1 MTGENILKGY
11 TYSNADR
18 KNSWKESLKKSFLES
33 GVLYAAWQDVMV
45 GNGRAAAEMMKTYR
59 QMTA

>member
-1 MTGENILKGY
+1 MTEETTLNGS
-11 TYSNADR
+11 TYSNTDR
-18 KNSWKESLKKSFLES
+18 KISWKESLKNSFLIS
-33 GVLYAAWQDVMV
+33 GVLYAALQDTMI

>member
-1 MTGENILKGY
+1 MTGKNTLKN
-11 TYSNADR
+11 TNR
-18 KNSWKESLKKSFLES
+18 KNSWKESLKKSFLAA
-33 GVLYAAWQDVMV
+33 GVLYAASEDAMI